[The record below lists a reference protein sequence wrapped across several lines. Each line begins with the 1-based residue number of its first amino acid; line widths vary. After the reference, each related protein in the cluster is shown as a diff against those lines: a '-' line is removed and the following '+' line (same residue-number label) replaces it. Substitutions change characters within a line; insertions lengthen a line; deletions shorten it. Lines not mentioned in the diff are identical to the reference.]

1 MIRDAKVLE
10 ACLSDLLESMPDASF
25 LVNSTGSL
33 VLVNGLTE
41 KLFGYQSAEL
51 RGKSIDA
58 LIPERFRRVHAAHCS
73 DYFIQPRTR
82 AMGVGLSLLGLRKDG
97 AEFPVEISL
106 SPIETDAGTFVLG
119 TIRDITQSEE
129 RYRAIFEQV
138 AVGVVHSNSEGR
150 VLNAN
155 PKFCEM
161 LGYTQQEVF
170 ALDIRDLTHAEDIE
184 TTISARA
191 RLLPGGEGSADE
203 REARLIRKDGTE
215 IWAHIATSLVRSAD
229 GRPVHFISVIYDVSA
244 QKRTEEQ
251 RHETEL
257 RFRQVTD
264 NIHEVFWLTDPA
276 KNEVLY
282 VSPAY
287 EAIWARSAQALYS
300 SPRSWLEAI
309 HADDR
314 ARVSEAAKTR
324 QATGDYDEEY
334 RIVRPDGSVRWIWDR
349 AVPVRDEGGMVI
361 RVAGVAEDITERK
374 HAADRLRESE
384 RRFSEMLQNVELVAT
399 MLDKDG
405 GITYCNNYLLR
416 LSGWRYE
423 EVFGRKWFDLFLP
436 PETHEEMK
444 GVFAALLADFPEA
457 VHHENEIL
465 TRSRERRLIRWN
477 NTLLRSLAGEVVGTA
492 SIGEDI
498 TELRRAEGEIE
509 RTVAKLR
516 RAARSAIEVVST
528 IGELRDPYTHGHER
542 RVGEVAT
549 AIATEMGLPADRIEG
564 VRVCAYLHDVGKIAV
579 PAEILSKPTRLS
591 ATEFELVKQHAQQSY
606 EILKRMEFPWP
617 VAEAVW
623 QHHERLDGSG
633 YPRKLK
639 GEEIILEARIL
650 AVADTVEAMASH
662 RPYRPGLGVEAALA
676 EIEANRGK
684 LFDPTVVDACLRLF
698 RTKGYR
704 LPP

>member
-1 MIRDAKVLE
+1 M
-10 ACLSDLLESMPDASF
+10 
-25 LVNSTGSL
+25 
-33 VLVNGLTE
+33 
-41 KLFGYQSAEL
+41 Q
-51 RGKSIDA
+51 

-73 DYFIQPRTR
+73 DYFVRPRTR
-82 AMGVGLSLLGLRKDG
+82 AMGVGLSLRGLRKDG
-97 AEFPVEISL
+97 AEFPVEISF
-106 SPIETDAGTFVLG
+106 SPIETDVGTFVLG
-119 TIRDITQSEE
+119 AIRDITQSEE
-129 RYRAIFEQV
+129 RYRAIFEQA

-155 PKFCEM
+155 PKFCEIS
-161 LGYTQQEVF
+161 GYTQQEAF
-170 ALDIRDLTHAEDIE
+170 ALDIRDLTHAEDME
-184 TTISARA
+184 TSIDARA
-191 RLLPGGEGSADE
+191 RLLAGEISAYE
-203 REARLIRKDGTE
+203 REARVIRKDGVE
-215 IWAHIATSLVRSAD
+215 IWAHITTSLVRSAD

-244 QKRTEEQ
+244 QKRAEEQ

-264 NIHEVFWLTDPA
+264 NIREVFWLTDPA
-276 KNEVLY
+276 KKEILY

-287 EAIWARSAQALYS
+287 EAIWGRSVQAVYS
-300 SPRSWLEAI
+300 SPRDWLEEI
-309 HADDR
+309 HPEDR
-314 ARVSEAAKTR
+314 GRVSQAAETK

-349 AVPVRDEGGMVI
+349 AFPVRDEGGRVI

-374 HAADRLRESE
+374 HAADQLRESE
-384 RRFSEMLQNVELVAT
+384 RRFGEMLQNVELVAM
-399 MLDKDG
+399 MLDRDG
-405 GITYCNNYLLR
+405 RITYCNNYLLR
-416 LSGWRYE
+416 LTGWTHE
-423 EVFGRKWFDLFLP
+423 EVSGRNWLELFVP
-436 PETHEEMK
+436 PETLEEMK
-444 GVFAALLADFPEA
+444 GVFASLLADFPEA
-457 VHHENEIL
+457 WHHENEIL

-498 TELRRAEGEIE
+498 TELRRAEGKIE

-516 RAARSAIEVVST
+516 CAVQSAIEVVST

-606 EILKRMEFPWP
+606 EILKGMEFPWP

-676 EIEANRGK
+676 EIESNRGK

-698 RTKGYR
+698 RAKEYR

>member
-1 MIRDAKVLE
+1 MIRDARVLE
-10 ACLSDLLESMPDASF
+10 AYLRDLLNSMPDASF
-25 LVNSTGSL
+25 LVNSTGGL

-41 KLFGYQSAEL
+41 TMFGYEAGEL
-51 RGKSIDA
+51 RGKSIDT
-58 LIPERFRRVHAAHCS
+58 LIPERFRRVHAGHCS
-73 DYFIQPRTR
+73 DYFARPRNR
-82 AMGVGLSLLGLRKDG
+82 PMGVGLSLRALRKDG
-97 AEFPVEISL
+97 AEVPVEISL
-106 SPIETDAGTFVLG
+106 SPIETDQGTFVLG
-119 TIRDITQSEE
+119 AIRDVSQSEE

-150 VLNAN
+150 LLNVN
-155 PKFCEM
+155 PKFCEIS
-161 LGYTQQEVF
+161 GYAREEAL
-170 ALDIRDLTHAEDIE
+170 ALDIHELTHADDIE
-184 TTISARA
+184 KSVDARA
-191 RLLPGGEGSADE
+191 RLLAGTSSAYE
-203 REARLIRKDGTE
+203 REVRLIRKGGTE
-215 IWAHIATSLVRSAD
+215 IWAHITTSLVRGAD
-229 GRPVHFISVIYDVSA
+229 GRPVHFISLIHDIST
-244 QKRTEEQ
+244 QKRAEQ
-251 RHETEL
+251 QRLETEL
-257 RFRQVTD
+257 RFRQVTE
-264 NIHEVFWLTDPA
+264 NIREVFWLTDPA
-276 KNEVLY
+276 KNEMLY

-287 EAIWARSAQALYS
+287 ESIWGRSAQAVYS
-300 SPRSWLEAI
+300 SPRDWLEAV
-309 HADDR
+309 HPGDR
-314 ARVSEAAKTR
+314 DRVLEAARTR
-324 QATGDYDEEY
+324 QSTGDYDEEY
-334 RIVRPDGSVRWIWDR
+334 RIVRPDGRERWIWDR
-349 AVPVRDEGGMVI
+349 AFPVRDEGGRVI

-374 HAADRLRESE
+374 HAANQLRESE
-384 RRFSEMLQNVELVAT
+384 RRFGEMLQNVELVAM
-399 MLDKDG
+399 MLDRDG
-405 GITYCNNYLLR
+405 RIAYCNNYLLR
-416 LSGWRYE
+416 LTGWTHE
-423 EVFGRKWFDLFLP
+423 EVSGRNWLELFSP
-436 PETHEEMK
+436 PETLEEMK
-444 GVFAALLADFPEA
+444 GVFASLLADFPEA
-457 VHHENEIL
+457 WHHENEIL

-498 TELRRAEGEIE
+498 TELRRAEGKIE

-516 RAARSAIEVVST
+516 RAVQSAIEVVST

-606 EILKRMEFPWP
+606 EILKGMEFPWP

-676 EIEANRGK
+676 EIESNRGK

-698 RTKGYR
+698 RAKGYR
-704 LPP
+704 LPS

>member
-1 MIRDAKVLE
+1 MIRDVKVLE
-10 ACLSDLLESMPDASF
+10 AYLSDLLDSLPDASF
-25 LVNSTGSL
+25 LVNSTGGL
-33 VLVNGLTE
+33 VLVNGLIE
-41 KLFGYQSAEL
+41 KLFGYQSGEL

-58 LIPERFRRVHAAHCS
+58 LIPERFRRVHAAHWS
-73 DYFIQPRTR
+73 DYFVRPRTR
-82 AMGVGLSLLGLRKDG
+82 AMGVGLSLQGLRKDG

-106 SPIETDAGTFVLG
+106 SPIEIDVGTFVLG
-119 TIRDITQSEE
+119 AIRDITQSEE

-155 PKFCEM
+155 PKFCEIS
-161 LGYTQQEVF
+161 GYTQQEAF

-184 TTISARA
+184 TSIDARA
-191 RLLPGGEGSADE
+191 RLLAGESSAYE
-203 REARLIRKDGTE
+203 REARLIRKDGVE
-215 IWAHIATSLVRSAD
+215 IWAHSTTSLVRSAD

-244 QKRTEEQ
+244 QKRAEEQ

-264 NIHEVFWLTDPA
+264 NIREVFWLTDPA
-276 KNEVLY
+276 KKEILY
-282 VSPAY
+282 VNPAY
-287 EAIWARSAQALYS
+287 EAIWGRSAQAVYS
-300 SPRSWLEAI
+300 SPRDWLEGI
-309 HADDR
+309 HPEDR
-314 ARVSEAAKTR
+314 GRVSQAAETK

-349 AVPVRDEGGMVI
+349 AFPVRDEGGRVI

-374 HAADRLRESE
+374 HAADQLRESE
-384 RRFSEMLQNVELVAT
+384 RRFGEMLQNVELVAM
-399 MLDKDG
+399 MLDRDG
-405 GITYCNNYLLR
+405 RITYCNNYLLR
-416 LSGWRYE
+416 LTGWTHEEISGQN
-423 EVFGRKWFDLFLP
+423 WFELFLP
-436 PETHEEMK
+436 TETLEEIK
-444 GVFAALLADFPEA
+444 GVFASLLADFPEA
-457 VHHENEIL
+457 WHHENEIL

-498 TELRRAEGEIE
+498 TELLRAEGKIE

-516 RAARSAIEVVST
+516 RAVQSAIEVVST
-528 IGELRDPYTHGHER
+528 IGELRDSYTHGHER
-542 RVGEVAT
+542 RVGDVAT

-606 EILKRMEFPWP
+606 EILKGMEFPWP

-676 EIEANRGK
+676 EIESNRGK
-684 LFDPTVVDACLRLF
+684 HFDPTVVDACLRLF
-698 RTKGYR
+698 RAKGYR